1 VWTIEIRVNGEKYEL
16 MIHHI
21 RLVYETDCC

>member
-1 VWTIEIRVNGEKYEL
+1 LTIEIRVNGAKYEL
-16 MIHHI
+16 MMHLI